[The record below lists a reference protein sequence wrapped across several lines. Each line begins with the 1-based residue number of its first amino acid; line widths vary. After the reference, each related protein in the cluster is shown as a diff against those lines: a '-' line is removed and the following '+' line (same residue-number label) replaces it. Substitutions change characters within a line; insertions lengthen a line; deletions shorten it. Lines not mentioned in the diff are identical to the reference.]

1 MSTFITSLNLILI
14 GFAMFYPLFFAAI
27 DRNSN
32 NNNKSIRRFLQLNY
46 LLHLTAGCISVLL
59 FWIYDVNFP
68 LQLSGIVY
76 LIVIIVVVLYY
87 WKSPISQWNL
97 FNASIVFGFIVFI
110 RAIREI
116 VQLTPLWPGVLIGL
130 LSTGIIAISTL
141 LFVTSVWKKFD
152 KSINLSIIPSIL
164 KTLII
169 LIGIR
174 IAWDLV
180 VLFSVQ
186 IEDQNGILM
195 SVYQFL
201 LQNDILYFSLTI
213 LFGLIIPLIIA
224 IIFIKKVNVLGK
236 KQIFL
241 LSISLFIVIWFA
253 EFLFK
258 HFLLQYGIVL

>member
-1 MSTFITSLNLILI
+1 
-14 GFAMFYPLFFAAI
+14 MFYPLFFKII
-27 DRNSN
+27 DR
-32 NNNKSIRRFLQLNY
+32 SIQNGKGTRRFLQLNY
-46 LLHLTAGCISVLL
+46 LLHLIAGCIGVLL
-59 FWIYDVNFP
+59 FWIYSVNYP

-76 LIVIIVVVLYY
+76 LIVIVVVVLYY
-87 WKSPISQWNL
+87 WKSPIPQWNL
-97 FNASIVFGFIVFI
+97 FSASIVFGVIVFI
-110 RAIREI
+110 RAIREV

-130 LSTGIIAISTL
+130 LSTGIITFSTF
-141 LFVTSVWKKFD
+141 LFVSAVWRKRKRKISF
-152 KSINLSIIPSIL
+152 SIIPSIIN
-164 KTLII
+164 TLII

-174 IAWDLV
+174 IVWDLV
-180 VLFSVQ
+180 VLFSVK
-186 IEDQNGILM
+186 IGDQNGILM

-224 IIFIKKVNVLGK
+224 IIFIKKVNVLGT

>member
-1 MSTFITSLNLILI
+1 
-14 GFAMFYPLFFAAI
+14 MFYPIFFTTI
-27 DRNSN
+27 DG
-32 NNNKSIRRFLQLNY
+32 SIQNAKGARRFLQLNY
-46 LLHLTAGCISVLL
+46 LLHLIAGCISVLL
-59 FWIYDVNFP
+59 FWIYSVNYP

-87 WKSPISQWNL
+87 WKSPIPKWNM
-97 FNASIVFGFIVFI
+97 FSASIIFGFIVFV

-116 VQLTPLWPGVLIGL
+116 VQLTPLWPGILIGL

-141 LFVTSVWKKFD
+141 LLVTSIWKKFD
-152 KSINLSIIPSIL
+152 KSKNLSIVPSIL

-180 VLFSVQ
+180 VLFSVK
-186 IEDQNGILM
+186 IGDQNGILM

-201 LQNDILYFSLTI
+201 LQNDIMYFSVTI
-213 LFGLIIPLIIA
+213 FFGLIIPLSLV
-224 IIFIKKVNVLGK
+224 FIWI
-236 KQIFL
+236 KQIKTFDTKKIL
-241 LSISLFIVIWFA
+241 LSSFSLLIIIWFS

-258 HFLLQYGIVL
+258 YFLLQYGIVL

>member
-1 MSTFITSLNLILI
+1 
-14 GFAMFYPLFFAAI
+14 MFYPLFFKII
-27 DRNSN
+27 DR
-32 NNNKSIRRFLQLNY
+32 SIQNGKGARRFLQLNY
-46 LLHLTAGCISVLL
+46 LLHLIAGCISVLL
-59 FWIYDVNFP
+59 FWIYSVNYP

-87 WKSPISQWNL
+87 WKSPIPQWNL
-97 FNASIVFGFIVFI
+97 FGASIVFGFIVFI

-141 LFVTSVWKKFD
+141 LFVASIWKKFD
-152 KSINLSIIPSIL
+152 KSINLSIVPSIL
-164 KTLII
+164 NTLMI

-213 LFGLIIPLIIA
+213 LFGLIIPLIIT
-224 IIFIKKVNVLGK
+224 IIWMKKDETFDTRK
-236 KQIFL
+236 IFL
-241 LSISLFIVIWFA
+241 LSFSLLIIIWFS

-258 HFLLQYGIVL
+258 YFLLQYGIVL